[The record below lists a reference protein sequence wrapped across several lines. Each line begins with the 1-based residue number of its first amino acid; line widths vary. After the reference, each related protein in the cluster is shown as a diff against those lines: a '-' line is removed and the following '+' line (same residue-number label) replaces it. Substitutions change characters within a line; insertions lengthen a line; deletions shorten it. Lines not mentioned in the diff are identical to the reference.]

1 MLADYVDGA
10 RSEKVPFAFM
20 PVKGQLINANA
31 EIALSGKWSM
41 FLILKKYPWVM
52 VFKNG
57 VLVFIFNKREGISV
71 WFTQK
76 MSDEMYELNW
86 MKYLDILGVK

>member
-1 MLADYVDGA
+1 
-10 RSEKVPFAFM
+10 
-20 PVKGQLINANA
+20 
-31 EIALSGKWSM
+31 
-41 FLILKKYPWVM
+41 M